1 MVQTRLKRKAAE
13 AGISSASKKFRMVE
27 IGNPSFLLLPLPVEV
42 ILHIVSFLKI
52 KDVVSIHVYTVL
64 HFNFS
69 CPIESRSLL
78 QLTCSGVFKYEPFLV
93 SFWIYFPL
101 SWYIV
106 RLPLINFTMG
116 IDNR

>member
-13 AGISSASKKFRMVE
+13 AGISSDSKKFRMVK
-27 IGNPSFLLLPLPVEV
+27 IGNPSFLLLSLPVEV

-52 KDVVSIHVYTVL
+52 KDVVSIHLYTVL

-78 QLTCSGVFKYEPFLV
+78 QLTCSGVF
-93 SFWIYFPL
+93 
-101 SWYIV
+101 
-106 RLPLINFTMG
+106 
-116 IDNR
+116 